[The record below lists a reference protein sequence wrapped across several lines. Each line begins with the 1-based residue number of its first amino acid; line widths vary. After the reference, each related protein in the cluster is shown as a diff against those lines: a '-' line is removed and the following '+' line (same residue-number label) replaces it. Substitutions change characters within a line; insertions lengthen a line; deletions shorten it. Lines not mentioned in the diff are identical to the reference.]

1 MALKPIEPFLNR
13 KNSKFGLFLVGV
25 LTLFVGYGIVFTK
38 FDYNFERFFPENDK
52 EARFF
57 KQYRSNFDSGN
68 DFLLVAI
75 EREKGL
81 FDRVFLE
88 KVQQLTHALESG
100 VANLEAVVS
109 VTNQEHVLLFSNGS
123 VSKRKIIRFSENSL
137 VEDSILLF
145 QSKDFVGSLVAENG
159 KSLCIFL
166 RHKDKLSQPESDQL
180 LADVQKEVANY
191 TFEKVHIAGRTI
203 GQKFYIDLMANE
215 MSFFLGLSGI
225 LIVFFLFFTFR
236 SIWGVV
242 LPLIVIALSL
252 IWVVGSMGWFNQPI
266 NILLITLPTIL
277 FVVAMSDVIHIVSL
291 YLDALR
297 KGITKTKAIVM
308 TIREVGGATLLT
320 SITTSIGFFSLYFVN
335 VQPIKVFGVIT
346 GIGVLIAFALSI
358 TVLPM
363 LFILFPNPKLKKEVV
378 PTSFWSTKLRQW
390 FIPLLRNRTKVL
402 VAYGAFVIV
411 CCFGIVAIQSN
422 NFLMDDLSQ
431 NEPLKKDFN
440 FLDDNFGGARP
451 FDLAIK
457 VKGNKYTV
465 WDPLVLEEVEKVE
478 TYLTKVYGVSIKFS
492 LVKALKS
499 LNRSAN
505 LGKQEQYK
513 LPTNKKEIARFRR
526 MLKIADGGKLFRSLV
541 DSTEQ
546 HMRINGTIGDIGNK
560 EVTKKNRALNQFL
573 TKLNHQDILS
583 FQLTGTAHLLDKNM
597 AYLAQSLILGL
608 SFSILLVALV
618 MGMVYQS
625 FSMLLISL
633 IPNLIPLLAIG
644 ALMGFMGIELKTST
658 SIIFTIAFGIAV
670 DDTIH
675 LLGRFKLELSK
686 GRSKIVAMKNAY
698 QTTGK
703 AMVITTFILCSG
715 FFLLVFSDYMG
726 AFYMGLLIS
735 VTLFVALIADLTLLP
750 ILIVLFYHPKK
761 PN

>member
-1 MALKPIEPFLNR
+1 
-13 KNSKFGLFLVGV
+13 
-25 LTLFVGYGIVFTK
+25 
-38 FDYNFERFFPENDK
+38 
-52 EARFF
+52 
-57 KQYRSNFDSGN
+57 
-68 DFLLVAI
+68 
-75 EREKGL
+75 
-81 FDRVFLE
+81 
-88 KVQQLTHALESG
+88 
-100 VANLEAVVS
+100 
-109 VTNQEHVLLFSNGS
+109 
-123 VSKRKIIRFSENSL
+123 
-137 VEDSILLF
+137 
-145 QSKDFVGSLVAENG
+145 
-159 KSLCIFL
+159 
-166 RHKDKLSQPESDQL
+166 
-180 LADVQKEVANY
+180 
-191 TFEKVHIAGRTI
+191 
-203 GQKFYIDLMANE
+203 
-215 MSFFLGLSGI
+215 
-225 LIVFFLFFTFR
+225 
-236 SIWGVV
+236 
-242 LPLIVIALSL
+242 
-252 IWVVGSMGWFNQPI
+252 
-266 NILLITLPTIL
+266 
-277 FVVAMSDVIHIVSL
+277 
-291 YLDALR
+291 
-297 KGITKTKAIVM
+297 
-308 TIREVGGATLLT
+308 
-320 SITTSIGFFSLYFVN
+320 
-335 VQPIKVFGVIT
+335 
-346 GIGVLIAFALSI
+346 
-358 TVLPM
+358 
-363 LFILFPNPKLKKEVV
+363 
-378 PTSFWSTKLRQW
+378 
-390 FIPLLRNRTKVL
+390 
-402 VAYGAFVIV
+402 
-411 CCFGIVAIQSN
+411 
-422 NFLMDDLSQ
+422 
-431 NEPLKKDFN
+431 
-440 FLDDNFGGARP
+440 
-451 FDLAIK
+451 
-457 VKGNKYTV
+457 
-465 WDPLVLEEVEKVE
+465 VEKVE

-505 LGKQEQYK
+505 LGKQEHYK
-513 LPTNKKEIARFRR
+513 LPTNKREITRFRR

-546 HMRINGTIGDIGNK
+546 HMRLNGTIGDIGNK

-573 TKLNHQDILS
+573 NKLNHQDILS